1 MLSAFLIAL
10 REGVEAALVVGIV
23 LVYLNRTGRANLA
36 RWVWGGVVAAV
47 ASSLAVAIAL
57 ERWKV
62 SEDGFEGVLL
72 LVAAVFVVTMIVWMN
87 RVARHLKTE
96 IEKRVEK
103 HAAKSEFSAGIG
115 LATFVFLMVVREG
128 AELALILRA
137 VELSTEGLAVWI
149 GTILGLAVA
158 VAVGVFF
165 FQGTLK
171 ISLGKFF
178 SATSTILI
186 IVAVQLAL
194 TGVHELSEAM
204 WLPSS
209 RVEMAYVG
217 PIVRNEFFFFT
228 VILGAAALLVLREWM
243 AARGRAAENVP
254 DAAERRR
261 LEWERRK
268 QRRWAFASAFTCT
281 AVILILAAEFAYT
294 RVTATTEARSIQSD
308 SGAVRIPLVRD
319 QRCEP
324 SHLQRGRERNEL
336 ALPRHSKAQR
346 KLGHRAR
353 RLPDLRHRRI
363 SPGWFERR
371 VPQLRL
377 RHLHPDDR
385 RSGRMQSRRRPLAHW
400 KWRAGDRRVEAGR
413 SAGAGSLISELLRNS
428 SWSPSMRFRETGDF
442 MNRNRW
448 RFGDTAGS

>member
-23 LVYLNRTGRANLA
+23 LVYLNRTGRSNLA
-36 RWVWGGVVAAV
+36 RWVWGGVLAAV
-47 ASSLAVAIAL
+47 ASSLTVAIAL

-62 SEDGFEGVLL
+62 SEDGFEGLLL

-158 VAVGVFF
+158 IAVGVFF

-171 ISLGKFF
+171 ISLGRFF

-186 IVAVQLAL
+186 LIAVQLAL

-217 PIVRNEFFFFT
+217 PIVRNEVFFFT
-228 VILGAAALLVLREWM
+228 VILGAAALLVLRELM
-243 AARGRAAENVP
+243 AARAKAAANVA

-268 QRRWAFASAFTCT
+268 QRRWAFASACTCT

-294 RVTATTEARSIQSD
+294 RVTATTEARSIQADGSVVRVPLSEVSD
-308 SGAVRIPLVRD
+308 SNLHIYSVDANGTSLRFLVIRKPNGSWGTALDACLICGMAGYRQEGSNVVCRNCASAIYVPTIGQAGGCNPIGVPSRAEDGALVID
-319 QRCEP
+319 VA
-324 SHLQRGRERNEL
+324 SL
-336 ALPRHSKAQR
+336 AE
-346 KLGHRAR
+346 AR
-353 RLPDLRHRRI
+353 SQVTH
-363 SPGWFERR
+363 
-371 VPQLRL
+371 
-377 RHLHPDDR
+377 
-385 RSGRMQSRRRPLAHW
+385 
-400 KWRAGDRRVEAGR
+400 
-413 SAGAGSLISELLRNS
+413 
-428 SWSPSMRFRETGDF
+428 
-442 MNRNRW
+442 
-448 RFGDTAGS
+448 

>member
-10 REGVEAALVVGIV
+10 REGVEASLVVGIV
-23 LVYLNRTGRANLA
+23 LVYLDRTGRANLT

-57 ERWKV
+57 ERWQV

-72 LVAAVFVVTMIVWMN
+72 LVAAVFVVTMILWMN

-96 IEKRVEK
+96 IEQRVEK

-137 VELSTEGLAVWI
+137 VELSSEGLAVWI
-149 GTILGLAVA
+149 GTSLGLAVA

-171 ISLGKFF
+171 ISLGRFF

-186 IVAVQLAL
+186 IVAVQLGL
-194 TGVHELSEAM
+194 TGLHELSEAM

-209 RVEMAYVG
+209 RIEMAYVG

-243 AARGRAAENVP
+243 AVRGRAAENVA

-294 RVTATTEARSIQSD
+294 RVSATTEAKSIQSD
-308 SGAVRIPLVRD
+308 SGEVRIPLSQISDSNLHIYSVDAGGTSVRFLVIRKPNGSWGTALD
-319 QRCEP
+319 ACLICGTAGYRQEGSNVICRNCGSAIYIPTIGEAGGCNPVGVP
-324 SHLQRGRERNEL
+324 SHLESG
-336 ALPRHSKAQR
+336 ALVIDVASLTGASSRVSK
-346 KLGHRAR
+346 
-353 RLPDLRHRRI
+353 
-363 SPGWFERR
+363 
-371 VPQLRL
+371 
-377 RHLHPDDR
+377 
-385 RSGRMQSRRRPLAHW
+385 
-400 KWRAGDRRVEAGR
+400 
-413 SAGAGSLISELLRNS
+413 
-428 SWSPSMRFRETGDF
+428 
-442 MNRNRW
+442 
-448 RFGDTAGS
+448 